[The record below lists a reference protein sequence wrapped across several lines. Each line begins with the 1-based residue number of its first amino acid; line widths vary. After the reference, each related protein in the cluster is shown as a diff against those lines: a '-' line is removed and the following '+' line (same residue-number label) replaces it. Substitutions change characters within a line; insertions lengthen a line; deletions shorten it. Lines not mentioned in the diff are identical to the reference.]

1 MVHLN
6 LIGRTAKI
14 VKPYEAVQRTGR
26 NGAFESKMVM
36 FSIATDRDY
45 KSTVTNADGTI
56 SQERKTDFFVCR
68 ATGPIADL
76 FNKYCSAIKEDGK
89 LVSRRLYIQGH
100 LEKYQATRTE
110 QVQLPNGQVIQV
122 NLPEEREV
130 IVVESIEFL
139 DANPVKTQ
147 AQVAQVIATVP
158 QTPQAL
164 QPQVTTAPQV
174 AQVVT
179 TAVPQAPQPTQATG
193 DVAPF

>member
-14 VKPYEAVQRTGR
+14 VKPYAVEQRTGR

-110 QVQLPNGQVIQV
+110 QVQLPNGQVIQI

-139 DANPVKTQ
+139 DANPVKTTQ
-147 AQVAQVIATVP
+147 ATTAT
-158 QTPQAL
+158 TATI
-164 QPQVTTAPQV
+164 VTTAPQAQAP
-174 AQVVT
+174 AQVGQVI
-179 TAVPQAPQPTQATG
+179 TATAPQAPANVTG